1 VAIEDHDK
9 PVIAIVCE
17 EFTVHAH
24 NVARHVGHGDL
35 SVLVLPYP
43 LEARPEE
50 ELRRIADDFYPQVL
64 ELLGVTA

>member
-1 VAIEDHDK
+1 
-9 PVIAIVCE
+9 
-17 EFTVHAH
+17 
-24 NVARHVGHGDL
+24 
-35 SVLVLPYP
+35 LVLPYP